1 MDRVR
6 STLRQ
11 FWGYEDFRPGQEE
24 MVDAILA
31 GRDVLAVMPT
41 GAGKSICYQLPGLI
55 LPGVTL
61 VISPLISLMVDQ
73 VRALNAAGIHAAYI
87 NSALS
92 DRQIALALD
101 YAAQGRYDLLYVAPE
116 RLLRPEFMTF
126 AMTAEIS
133 MIAVDEAHCISQWG
147 QDFRPS
153 YQRIHD
159 FAVSLPKRPVIAA
172 FTATATRR
180 VRDDIAMR
188 LHLQNPELLVTG
200 FDRPNLFF
208 AVGHPDNKL
217 AWLVEDLTRHKKES
231 AIIYCSTRKKVEEV
245 YEALRQE
252 GISVGRYH
260 AGMEPEE
267 RARSQEDFIT
277 DRIGIMVATNA
288 FGMGIDKPDVRR
300 VIHYNMPQSM
310 ENYYQEA
317 GRAGRD
323 GEEAEAILLA
333 DAQDYIIAR
342 YLLEHKDY
350 PEGMSGA
357 DILMA
362 QDQDQERL
370 RAMEGYT
377 RTTGCLRSYILRY
390 FGEKPSGDCKK
401 CSSCCHIIYE
411 SKDQALAEKFAA
423 FEAGEKRRRAYGRI
437 RSGEHTDGIH
447 GTHKSYGDR
456 DDNFGGTFGEPG
468 SPGRDFGS
476 TDWED
481 LTRSAA
487 DFDDFDVPGNFGEED
502 TSPGIRR
509 GTSDRGAY
517 GDAEYGR
524 VHGGSHEKGE
534 DNGYRNFYK
543 KSQAGQG
550 WREALDITRAVA
562 SRGDGLS
569 YEDRK
574 LLDQLDDL
582 RKKIAGENGVAPY
595 MICNLRTL
603 KEICRRKPKN
613 QEEMLEISGMTKA
626 KYDNFGW
633 RFEELIK

>member
-1 MDRVR
+1 MDRAER
-6 STLRQ
+6 TLKR
-11 FWGYEDFRPGQEE
+11 FWGYEDFRPGQEK
-24 MVDAILA
+24 MVNAILE

-41 GAGKSICYQLPGLI
+41 GAGKSVCYQLPALM
-55 LPGVTL
+55 LPGLTI

-92 DRQIALALD
+92 EHQIALALE
-101 YAAQGRYDLLYVAPE
+101 YASQGRYDLVYVAPE
-116 RLLRPEFMTF
+116 RLFHPEFMTF
-126 AMTAEIS
+126 AVTTEIS
-133 MIAVDEAHCISQWG
+133 LIAVDEAHCISQWG

-153 YQRIHD
+153 YLRIRD
-159 FAVSLPKRPVIAA
+159 FANSLPRRPVVAA

-180 VRDDIAMR
+180 VREDIAKN
-188 LHLQNPELLVTG
+188 LQLREPRLLVMG

-208 AVGHPDNKL
+208 AVGHPENKL
-217 AWLVEDLTRHKKES
+217 TWLVEDLTRHKEES

-267 RARSQEDFIT
+267 RAKSQEDFIT
-277 DRIGIMVATNA
+277 DRVQMIVATNA

-333 DAQDYIIAR
+333 DAQDYVIAR
-342 YLLEHKDY
+342 YLLEHKEY
-350 PEGMSGA
+350 PEGMSDA

-401 CSSCCHIIYE
+401 CSSCRHIFYE
-411 SKDQALAEKFAA
+411 NEDMDLAERVADFGVK
-423 FEAGEKRRRAYGRI
+423 EREKSGRY
-437 RSGEHTDGIH
+437 
-447 GTHKSYGDR
+447 KS
-456 DDNFGGTFGEPG
+456 
-468 SPGRDFGS
+468 GRDFAGM
-476 TDWED
+476 DWED
-481 LTRSAA
+481 LTRYAA
-487 DFDDFDVPGNFGEED
+487 DFDDFEGAGNQGELA
-502 TSPGIRR
+502 GR
-509 GTSDRGAY
+509 GRKGSDWDISREVSRRGAY
-517 GDAEYGR
+517 GYLARGKAYGPAP
-524 VHGGSHEKGE
+524 G
-534 DNGYRNFYK
+534 D
-543 KSQAGQG
+543 
-550 WREALDITRAVA
+550 
-562 SRGDGLS
+562 DGLS
-569 YEDRK
+569 REDQK
-574 LLDQLDDL
+574 LLDQLDHM
-582 RKKIAGENGVAPY
+582 RKKIARENGVAPY

-603 KEICRRKPKN
+603 KEICRRKPRN
-613 QEEMLEISGMTKA
+613 QEEMLQIPGMTKA
-626 KYDNFGW
+626 KYENFGW
-633 RFEELIK
+633 RFQEMVM